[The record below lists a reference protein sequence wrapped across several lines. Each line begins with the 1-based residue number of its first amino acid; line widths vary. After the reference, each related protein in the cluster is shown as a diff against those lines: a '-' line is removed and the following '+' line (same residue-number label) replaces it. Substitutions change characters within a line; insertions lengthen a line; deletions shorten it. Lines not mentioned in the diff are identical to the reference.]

1 MSGVEVTR
9 ETNENQTN
17 ICTSCMNTV
26 VQTVNHLRK
35 QIMALNNEKTQLLI
49 ELKNLKN
56 EHKEEKRILSK
67 KINELKDEL
76 TLLKETNLL

>member
-9 ETNENQTN
+9 EMNENQTN

-26 VQTVNHLRK
+26 VQTVDHLRK
-35 QIMALNNEKTQLLI
+35 QIIALNNEKTRLLI

-56 EHKEEKRILSK
+56 EHKKEKRILSQ
-67 KINELKDEL
+67 KINKLKDEL
-76 TLLKETNLL
+76 TLLK